1 MLQLKTYEIPLH
13 RSQRTFTIPH
23 NFLEGE
29 EITVLNGTL
38 SLEIDRSDH
47 MIYVKSTIQSSL
59 ELYCDRSLDTFTHKV
74 ESNLEIIFKEGL
86 EEEEVDLHTSIKRL
100 EQHQQ
105 LIEFDQEVRDM
116 LLLSL
121 PTKRIHPRY
130 LDEEG
135 NPKELL
141 HEQFGSF
148 TDIEDTV
155 DPRWE
160 ALKNLKN

>member
-1 MLQLKTYEIPLH
+1 
-13 RSQRTFTIPH
+13 
-23 NFLEGE
+23 
-29 EITVLNGTL
+29 
-38 SLEIDRSDH
+38 
-47 MIYVKSTIQSSL
+47 
-59 ELYCDRSLDTFTHKV
+59 
-74 ESNLEIIFKEGL
+74 
-86 EEEEVDLHTSIKRL
+86 
-100 EQHQQ
+100 
-105 LIEFDQEVRDM
+105 M

-141 HEQFGSF
+141 HEQFGSY
-148 TDIEDTV
+148 TDVENSV

>member
-1 MLQLKTYEIPLH
+1 MLRLKTYEIPLSK
-13 RSQRTFTIPH
+13 SQRTLIIPH
-23 NFLEGE
+23 DFLEGQ

-47 MIYVKSTIQSSL
+47 MIYIKSTVKSSL
-59 ELYCDRSLDTFTHKV
+59 ELLCDRSLDTFTHEV
-74 ESNLEIIFKEGL
+74 ESNLEIIYKEGL
-86 EEEEVDLHTSIKRL
+86 EKEEVDLHTSIKRL

-105 LIEFDQEVRDM
+105 LIDFDQEVRDM

-141 HEQFGSF
+141 NEQFGSF
-148 TDIEDTV
+148 NNAEDTV

>member
-13 RSQRTFTIPH
+13 RSQRTLTIPQ

-47 MIYVKSTIQSSL
+47 MITKSTIQSSL

-86 EEEEVDLHTSIKRL
+86 EEEEIDLHSSIKKL
-100 EQHQQ
+100 EKYQQ

-121 PTKRIHPRY
+121 PIKRIHPRY
-130 LDEEG
+130 LDDYG

-160 ALKNLKN
+160 ALKNFKN